1 GELDDAQLADGAREP
16 QRRLNEYEE
25 NLARLNEYKA
35 RFVEALGSEAAL
47 EEPAPAPPPRLEA
60 TRTSAAAPAAAGAPP
75 REAPAAVE
83 PAAPT
88 EPVDA
93 EATVYVAPPVAPPPS
108 TPAPAADTEATM
120 LVSGEA
126 TQLVPPPRE
135 APGPAAPPPALAS
148 AAAAPPPPA
157 TPPDHEEPEE
167 ATILVPMAALIVEPG
182 TLPRTE
188 YRLGAIN
195 YVGRADDNQIQI
207 LSPEVSRK
215 HAVITAAPG
224 GFELK
229 DLGSQ
234 NGVSVNG
241 SRIKQHRLADGDRI
255 EIAGFSL
262 VFRSP
267 WPVRGARAEDAPR
280 PGPARR

>member
-1 GELDDAQLADGAREP
+1 
-16 QRRLNEYEE
+16 
-25 NLARLNEYKA
+25 
-35 RFVEALGSEAAL
+35 
-47 EEPAPAPPPRLEA
+47 
-60 TRTSAAAPAAAGAPP
+60 
-75 REAPAAVE
+75 
-83 PAAPT
+83 
-88 EPVDA
+88 
-93 EATVYVAPPVAPPPS
+93 
-108 TPAPAADTEATM
+108 M

-126 TQLVPPPRE
+126 TRLVPPHE
-135 APGPAAPPPALAS
+135 AQGPAAPLPAAS
-148 AAAAPPPPA
+148 AAAAPPPPPA
-157 TPPDHEEPEE
+157 APPSREEPEE

-182 TLPRTE
+182 TLPHTE